1 MNVTLY
7 FSFFVLHCIV
17 SNICKCS
24 KNKAYIVNKNNRVKK
39 NKTKTTKQTKNNTIC
54 GTPNLVLLNLMK
66 ILDRK
71 IGSCNQWKEI
81 KTQKETQDVIKRG
94 QEY

>member
-24 KNKAYIVNKNNRVKK
+24 KGKAYIVNKNNNRVKK
-39 NKTKTTKQTKNNTIC
+39 KQKQTNKKQQYNLWYYELSSAEFNENIRLKN
-54 GTPNLVLLNLMK
+54 
-66 ILDRK
+66 R
-71 IGSCNQWKEI
+71 
-81 KTQKETQDVIKRG
+81 
-94 QEY
+94 